1 MALERDSFD
10 TEGQKKKEREK
21 GEVTFPLFL
30 FANILPNAYLCA
42 SKGVRV
48 SPMV

>member
-1 MALERDSFD
+1 MR
-10 TEGQKKKEREK
+10 GKEKRGKSEK
-21 GEVTFPLFL
+21 EVTFPLFL
-30 FANILPNAYLCA
+30 FANVLPNAYLCT

>member
-1 MALERDSFD
+1 MRIEEACFD
-10 TEGQKKKEREK
+10 TEGKKKGGKSEK
-21 GEVTFPLFL
+21 EVTFPLFL
-30 FANILPNAYLCA
+30 FANVLPNAYLCT